1 MTACAVV
8 ISMEDWSVQVSFFVK
23 SCLIE
28 LQTWQQSSVNVV
40 ELLLNW

>member
-8 ISMEDWSVQVSFFVK
+8 ISMEDWSVQLLFFVN

-28 LQTWQQSSVNVV
+28 LQTWQQSSIDVV
-40 ELLLNW
+40 KLLLNW